1 MDNKIKDLIYGSLI
15 GDAMGVQ
22 FEFYEKKNI
31 PKIDNLQYEDSKVLP
46 IKAGNWSDD
55 GDQML
60 LLYQA
65 MKESENDVVPH
76 LLYAKKIYDWYHK
89 GIPEINKHTG
99 IGCGNN
105 MYMVLTHS
113 KYLDDPLLAS
123 KEIYEKTKSHSN
135 GSIMRISILGLS
147 SLDKNIVIQNTIN
160 VCKITNYSSLVQ
172 ASCLAVT
179 LLVHYINIKEF
190 NIHDLY
196 ETNNICLKIIND
208 IFDTIKLEKNELMD
222 LIKHINCKSIDDL
235 KLDEEFKIG
244 YCLKTMGCLFWA
256 IRNIGLGYKNILKTI
271 YQEGGDTDTNGIVT
285 GGVISLILGIKC
297 IPTEWINELK
307 YTDYVNEL
315 LSVH

>member
-135 GSIMRISILGLS
+135 GQHPLP
-147 SLDKNIVIQNTIN
+147 
-160 VCKITNYSSLVQ
+160 
-172 ASCLAVT
+172 
-179 LLVHYINIKEF
+179 H
-190 NIHDLY
+190 
-196 ETNNICLKIIND
+196 
-208 IFDTIKLEKNELMD
+208 
-222 LIKHINCKSIDDL
+222 
-235 KLDEEFKIG
+235 
-244 YCLKTMGCLFWA
+244 
-256 IRNIGLGYKNILKTI
+256 
-271 YQEGGDTDTNGIVT
+271 
-285 GGVISLILGIKC
+285 
-297 IPTEWINELK
+297 
-307 YTDYVNEL
+307 
-315 LSVH
+315 